1 MWGVADNLIGEQS
14 GRPDCVEITR
24 KSPKITEITRKSPK
38 KREKKEK
45 ERKIRKCRLNVVYL
59 YHNMRKK
66 EMKRKERF
74 ETLIALAMLMLSAAI
89 AIMSVSLD
97 LPIVTYFFI
106 GMVLLFAAI
115 VIANLYESGQPD

>member
-1 MWGVADNLIGEQS
+1 
-14 GRPDCVEITR
+14 
-24 KSPKITEITRKSPK
+24 
-38 KREKKEK
+38 
-45 ERKIRKCRLNVVYL
+45 
-59 YHNMRKK
+59 
-66 EMKRKERF
+66 MKRKERF